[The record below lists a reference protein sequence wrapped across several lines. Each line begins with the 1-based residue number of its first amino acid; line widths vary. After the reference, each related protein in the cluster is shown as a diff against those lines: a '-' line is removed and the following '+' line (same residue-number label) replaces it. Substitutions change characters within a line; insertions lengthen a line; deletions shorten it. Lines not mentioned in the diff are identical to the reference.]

1 MFDLFGNNNR
11 KSLKQ
16 MMDEINEMFG
26 ESYPNFRSSSME
38 HKTETGNE
46 DGMDWEKETFTSPDG
61 RITYIVTSG
70 TFPNIGRKPKTNDN
84 SLESLKQQLD
94 KAVEKEDFQL
104 AIYLRD
110 KIKTFERDQEEIKK
124 VEDELKDCIKS
135 QNFEK
140 AIELRDQ
147 LRKMRP

>member
-26 ESYPNFRSSSME
+26 DYNPNFNSSSME
-38 HKTETGNE
+38 HKSETGSEN
-46 DGMDWEKETFTSPDG
+46 GMEWEKETFTSPDG
-61 RITYIVTSG
+61 RITYIVTSSS
-70 TFPNIGRKPKTNDN
+70 FPNIGRKPKTNNN

-110 KIKTFERDQEEIKK
+110 AINNFEKNQEIIKK
-124 VEDELKDCIKS
+124 IEDELKDCIKS

>member
-1 MFDLFGNNNR
+1 
-11 KSLKQ
+11 
-16 MMDEINEMFG
+16 
-26 ESYPNFRSSSME
+26 ME
-38 HKTETGNE
+38 HKTETGSEN
-46 DGMDWEKETFTSPDG
+46 GLDWEKETFTSPDG
-61 RITYIVTSG
+61 RITYIVTSSS
-70 TFPNIGRKPKTNDN
+70 TVPPRKNKN
-84 SLESLKQQLD
+84 SLESLKQQLET
-94 KAVEKEDFQL
+94 AVNKEDFQL

-110 KIKTFERDQEEIKK
+110 KIKTFEKDQEEIKQ

>member
-1 MFDLFGNNNR
+1 VQLR
-11 KSLKQ
+11 
-16 MMDEINEMFG
+16 
-26 ESYPNFRSSSME
+26 SYPHLNHQQLSKLHLRPYRS
-38 HKTETGNE
+38 
-46 DGMDWEKETFTSPDG
+46 
-61 RITYIVTSG
+61 
-70 TFPNIGRKPKTNDN
+70 FPNIGRKPKTNNN

-124 VEDELKDCIKS
+124 IEDELKDCIKS

-147 LRKMRP
+147 LQKMRP

>member
-26 ESYPNFRSSSME
+26 DYNPNFNSSSME
-38 HKTETGNE
+38 HKTETGSEN
-46 DGMDWEKETFTSPDG
+46 GMEWEKETFSSPDG
-61 RITYIVTSG
+61 RITYIVTTG
-70 TFPNIGRKPKTNDN
+70 TMGAPRKNKN

-110 KIKTFERDQEEIKK
+110 KIKTFEKDQEEIKK
-124 VEDELKDCIKS
+124 IEDELKECIKL

>member
-26 ESYPNFRSSSME
+26 DYNPNFNSSSME
-38 HKTETGNE
+38 HKTETGSEN
-46 DGMDWEKETFTSPDG
+46 GLDWEKETFTSPDG
-61 RITYIVTSG
+61 RITYIVTSSS
-70 TFPNIGRKPKTNDN
+70 TVPPRKNKN

-110 KIKTFERDQEEIKK
+110 KIKTFEGDQEEIKK
-124 VEDELKDCIKS
+124 IEDELKDCIKS
-135 QNFEK
+135 QNYEK